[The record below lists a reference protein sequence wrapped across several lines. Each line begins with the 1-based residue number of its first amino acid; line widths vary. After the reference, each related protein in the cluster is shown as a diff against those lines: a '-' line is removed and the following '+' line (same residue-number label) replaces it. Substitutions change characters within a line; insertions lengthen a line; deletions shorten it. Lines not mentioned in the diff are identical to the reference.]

1 MANIEH
7 TVDVNVAV
15 GKAYSQWT
23 RFQQFPAFMEAVKSV
38 KVLDDGTLEWT
49 AEIAGQERTWIAEI
63 YEQVPDHVI
72 AWRSTS
78 GEKNAGRVTF
88 QELDLAKTRITLAME
103 WSPDGLIEKAGDAL
117 GLDDR
122 QVERDLER
130 FKEYIEGGGIEK
142 GVFRGEVAGAERR

>member
-1 MANIEH
+1 MATIQRSI
-7 TVDVNVAV
+7 DVNVAV

-23 RFQQFPAFMEAVKSV
+23 RFQQFPAFMEAVKRV
-38 KVLDDGTLEWT
+38 RVVDDGTLEWT
-49 AEIAGQERTWIAEI
+49 AEIGGQERTWTAEI
-63 YEQVPDHVI
+63 YEQEPDRVI

-88 QELDLAKTRITLAME
+88 QELDLAKTRITLVIE
-103 WSPDGLIEKAGDAL
+103 WSPDGVIEKAGDAL

-130 FKEYIEGGGIEK
+130 FKEYIEGGGVEK
-142 GVFRGEVAGAERR
+142 GVFRGEVAGVER